1 MRKRYTGICALAVAS
16 ILVLAGCNDTKKV
29 DYNVSDFEGNSVK
42 EYDSTGEMT
51 ETESDAVTTEQSVAR
66 SIIAQKLEIPESA
79 HEELAVD
86 GTQLKK
92 IVVDASDI
100 KVPDTDRL
108 YTKEYTLVGFD
119 EEDKEKI
126 LRAIL
131 DKDTG
136 VHNAPSDAAMT
147 ESYVDII
154 LKRTDDE
161 LDLSADDF
169 IGRIDGRIFEIH
181 FISYDNAGG
190 GGIQMWELYREIPQE
205 LQEQQVE
212 NISYEALE
220 PMDDGV
226 SELLSD
232 EEKKNRES
240 LDEVENKCGI
250 TVEEARQKAL
260 DYLDKW
266 NLWDMKEISVADVCR
281 EGSDADH
288 NVIVTDKY
296 GYEMNYVSAINGQLV
311 YQPGTAAIDT
321 LRAKNEDGNGVDA
334 YYNSE
339 ITTYYVGIDDKGI
352 TRFSCTYPM
361 KSDDGLHEVT
371 NLISWDEALESLQEA
386 IPKHFEGYEGYSA
399 VTFDDVRLT
408 YFRTKTGEGTYEII
422 PVYVFAESSDW
433 GSDETDAYAYGSGYP
448 LQLIMLDARDG
459 QEVNVVQNESR
470 VGLTVDY
477 EDNEGE

>member
-1 MRKRYTGICALAVAS
+1 MTKRNMWKCALVIVS
-16 ILVLAGCNDTKKV
+16 ILALAGCNDTRKV
-29 DYNVSDFEGNSVK
+29 DYNVSDFEGDNIQ
-42 EYDSTGEMT
+42 EYDSTGKVM
-51 ETESDAVTTEQSVAR
+51 ETGSDTATTEQSAIR
-66 SIIAQKLEIPESA
+66 SILAQKLEIPENA
-79 HEELAVD
+79 HVELAVD

-92 IVVDASDI
+92 IAVDAADI
-100 KVPDTDRL
+100 KVPDTDRM

-119 EEDKEKI
+119 KEDKEKI

-131 DKDTG
+131 DKDIG
-136 VHNAPSDAAMT
+136 VHNAPSDEAMT

-169 IGRIDGRIFEIH
+169 IGKIDGRIFEIH

-212 NISYEALE
+212 NISYEVLE
-220 PMDDGV
+220 PMNEGLN
-226 SELLSD
+226 ELLSD
-232 EEKKNRES
+232 EEKENRNA
-240 LDEVENKCGI
+240 LDEVENKCGL
-250 TVEEARQKAL
+250 TADEARQKAL

-266 NLWDMKEISVADVCR
+266 NLWDLREVSVADVCR
-281 EGSDADH
+281 EGSDAEH
-288 NVIVTDKY
+288 NVIVTEKY

-311 YQPGTAAIDT
+311 YQPGTTEIDT

-352 TRFSCTYPM
+352 TRFGCTYPM
-361 KSDDGLHEVT
+361 KSEDGLHEVS
-371 NLISWDEALESLQEA
+371 NLISWDEALESLQKA

-422 PVYVFAESSDW
+422 PVYVFAESSD
-433 GSDETDAYAYGSGYP
+433 GESDESDAYAYGSGYP
-448 LQLIMLDARDG
+448 LQLVMLDARDG
-459 QEVNVVQNESR
+459 QEVDVVQNESR
-470 VGLTVDY
+470 VGLTADY